1 MVQGSV
7 ARGEP
12 GPFSDIDL
20 LGVTYTRTKPNE
32 FYYYDHD
39 IYVPVA
45 FVCIADL
52 EKEFK
57 DPKQFFWARGS
68 AQSSTRILYDP
79 KGILGR
85 FMFRWKRAKPS
96 RQILENA
103 LLEEYHHI
111 IEYSGKLRNGW
122 LRGDEYQTR
131 YAARVIAQH
140 VENAIIALN
149 DLSPVSENVIWHQV
163 LSAKKRPRHFRTDY
177 PISLGIVGTSD
188 TSKVFK
194 SATRLLGE
202 TLRLVRHEFGGRAG
216 QNRFKRLLKEPL
228 EKRGL

>member
-20 LGVTYTRTKPNE
+20 LGVTQTRTKPKE
-32 FYYYDHD
+32 FYYCDHD

-45 FVCIADL
+45 FVSVADL
-52 EKEFK
+52 EKEFR

-68 AQSSTRILYDP
+68 AESSTRILYDP
-79 KGILGR
+79 KGILR
-85 FMFRWKRAKPS
+85 RIMLRWKSAKPT

-122 LRGDEYQTR
+122 LPGDEYQTR

-149 DLSPVSENVIWHQV
+149 DLSPISENIVWHQV

-177 PISLGIVGTSD
+177 PLSLGIVGTSD
-188 TSKVFK
+188 TSKIFK
-194 SATRLLGE
+194 SATRLRVE
-202 TLRLVRHEFGGRAG
+202 TLRLVKDEFGARAR
-216 QNRFKRLLKEPL
+216 QKRFKRLLEEPL
-228 EKRGL
+228 EKRGP

>member
-7 ARGEP
+7 ARGES

-20 LGVTYTRTKPNE
+20 VGVTRTRKKPAE
-32 FYYYDHD
+32 FSYFDEN
-39 IYVPVA
+39 IYIPVG
-45 FVCIADL
+45 FVSVADL
-52 EKEFK
+52 EKEFR
-57 DPKQFFWARGS
+57 DSKQFFWARGS
-68 AQSSTRILYDP
+68 AKSSTRILYDP

-85 FMFRWKRAKPS
+85 IMLRWKGAKPS

-131 YAARVIAQH
+131 IAARVIAQH

-149 DLSPVSENVIWHQV
+149 DLSPISENIVWNQV

-177 PISLGIVGTSD
+177 PLSLGIVGTSD
-188 TSKVFK
+188 TSKIFK
-194 SATRLLGE
+194 SATRLAGK
-202 TLRLVRHEFGGRAG
+202 TLRLVRDEFGARAR
-216 QNRFKRLLKEPL
+216 QERFKGLLEEPL
-228 EKRGL
+228 EKHGL